1 MKKLFISADLEGVSG
16 VSSWEETR
24 FGGQGYDAACR
35 QLTREVAAACH
46 AAQELGYT
54 VLVKDGH
61 EDARNIDPTGLP
73 RGVLLHRGWQNEP
86 AAMMCGLDPS
96 YDAAI
101 YIGYHAPEG
110 CDGSPLAHTIEH
122 PLYAWMKLDGE
133 LASEF
138 SMNALWAAAL
148 GVPSVFLSGD
158 RYICD
163 AAAALCPGIGTYAA
177 KDCTGSAVWGPHP
190 DEVVEGIYA
199 GVLAALAKPH
209 DIVPLK
215 DSYTLEICFRE
226 HRMARRASWYP
237 GAVRTGAYTVAY
249 TAKDPIEL
257 MTARS
262 FLEG

>member
-1 MKKLFISADLEGVSG
+1 MKKLFLSADLEGVSG

-24 FGGQGYDAACR
+24 FGGQGYDEACR
-35 QLTREVAAACH
+35 QLTREVAAACR
-46 AAQELGYT
+46 AAQELGYA

-61 EDARNIDPTGLP
+61 EDARNIDPAGLP
-73 RGVLLHRGWQNEP
+73 QGVLLHRGWQNEP

-122 PLYAWMKLDGE
+122 PLYAWMRLDGE

-190 DEVVEGIYA
+190 DEVVKGIYA